1 MNQEK
6 GKWEAP
12 LHFEGGGG
20 GELSEIGGKSIG
32 VVGLG
37 HVGLEVA
44 RTAKALGLSV
54 LGVKRDISTQLR
66 IPSLRPYVDEVFSPD
81 GLSTVLSKSDFVVNA
96 LPLTNETKG
105 LFNRSNFSRF
115 KEGAMFIS
123 VGRGGT
129 VVEDDLVEALRSGLV
144 SGAALDVFSREPLPK
159 DSPLWKMRN
168 VIVSPHCA
176 GRSELHSAKAYSIL
190 RDNLGKYSKNQPLI
204 NRVDLRTGY

>member
-1 MNQEK
+1 
-6 GKWEAP
+6 
-12 LHFEGGGG
+12 
-20 GELSEIGGKSIG
+20 
-32 VVGLG
+32 
-37 HVGLEVA
+37 
-44 RTAKALGLSV
+44 
-54 LGVKRDISTQLR
+54 
-66 IPSLRPYVDEVFSPD
+66 
-81 GLSTVLSKSDFVVNA
+81 LSKSDFVVNA

-115 KEGAMFIS
+115 KEGAIFIS